1 MTIAPIVTSA
11 VALLAPYFA
20 KAGEGAAKKAGEE
33 TWEKMKIL
41 YQVICNKLSVDKDHD
56 MIATS
61 SSCFSI
67 ASHAT
72 PTPFSACTIRPIS
85 AAFAA

>member
-41 YQVICNKLSVDKDHD
+41 YQVICNKFSQDPS
-56 MIATS
+56 ATS
-61 SSCFSI
+61 DDCYSNQL
-67 ASHAT
+67 
-72 PTPFSACTIRPIS
+72 
-85 AAFAA
+85 